1 MKKLLILI
9 LITISSFTAD
19 AQYLTAS
26 DSLFNEHVPMTGR
39 IWGYAFGD
47 YFYKGHSD
55 SLARGGANQY
65 TNVKTSDNAFALRRL
80 YIGYDFN
87 ISKKFSTEVLLA
99 AEDWNQQNNLT
110 FFVKYAHIRWRN
122 IWKGTDLVVGQ
133 SGTPGFSKSS
143 EKFWSYRSIERTIID
158 IRRTQSYDFGV
169 TLQGKF
175 DKKERFGYNAMI
187 GNGRGAL
194 AENNRFKKY
203 YGSVY
208 GYFLDKKLLVDVY
221 ADYEKL
227 DWSRNF
233 HHSRTMFK
241 VFVGYTTKSFTIGA
255 EVFLNHGQ
263 QDVIAEHNSIKDT
276 VSANSFGASL
286 FVRGKI
292 ISDQLSFFARAD
304 VFNPYL
310 NYDKSNYSNYTGL
323 SKNYNPNTKELF
335 LTAGL
340 DFTPI
345 KNVHFMPNVWF
356 NGYKNQDKGITGRA
370 GKDYDIVYRLT
381 FYYVFGK

>member
-1 MKKLLILI
+1 MRNILFVLLIS
-9 LITISSFTAD
+9 ISSFTAD

-55 SLARGGANQY
+55 SLGRGGSNQY

-80 YIGYDFN
+80 YLGYDFN

-99 AEDWNQQNNLT
+99 AEDWNQQKNLT
-110 FFVKYAHIRWRN
+110 FFIKYANIRWRN

-133 SGTPGFSKSS
+133 SGTPGFSKTS

-175 DKKERFGYNAMI
+175 DKKERFGYNAMV

-194 AENNRFKKY
+194 AENNRFKKF
-203 YGSVY
+203 YGNVY

-221 ADYEKL
+221 ADYEKV
-227 DWSRNF
+227 DWRQNF
-233 HHSRTMFK
+233 HHSRTMMK
-241 VFVGYTTKSFTIGA
+241 IFVGYTTKSFTVGA

-263 QDVIAEHNSIKDT
+263 KDIVAEQNGIKDT
-276 VSANSFGASL
+276 LSGNSFGVSV

-292 ISDQLSFFARAD
+292 ISDKLSFFARAD

-310 NYDKSNYSNYTGL
+310 NYDKSSYSNYTGL

-356 NGYKNQDKGITGRA
+356 NGYQNQDNGITGRA